1 MHRVTK
7 YTAITDIREGKKIMK
22 FKNLKVRPKM
32 MLKPK
37 RRIGRKSRLVKNG
50 RKDWRAGSISSQSEG
65 YKAGW
70 KDGYR
75 DGRWIAV
82 VGGVCKPK
90 IAYVIPG
97 CSISGG
103 VAVILQHANRL
114 KQRGYDVVL
123 VSMDGNTQVS
133 WHPVEVPIVT
143 ESRAPAD
150 RDIVI
155 ATFWA
160 TLGAARRIEAKKRFY
175 FIQSDESRFY
185 SPSSEQSK
193 LAYQTYKTNDFTFL
207 TMAGWLQRWLQRTF
221 NKQAI
226 YIPNGLD
233 TSLMYEAEPLAPK
246 SSKVRVLLEGPINV
260 PYKGMSDAFA
270 AVRDLNCEVWCVSSS
285 GRPAASWRCDRFF
298 ESVSYET
305 MKHIYSSCDIL
316 LKMSRVESFLYPP
329 LEMMACG
336 GVPVVADVTG
346 TDEYLVNHY
355 NSLVIPNDIRAAA
368 NAVQSLIADKS
379 LREHLRAGGSETVK
393 KWEWDRSIDLL
404 EQALIRNV

>member
-1 MHRVTK
+1 MHRITK

-22 FKNLKVRPKM
+22 SKNLKVRPK
-32 MLKPK
+32 LILRSKRKIK
-37 RRIGRKSRLVKNG
+37 RRSRWSGIGRKKSQGDRRGSRE
-50 RKDWRAGSISSQSEG
+50 EG
-65 YKAGW
+65 YYAGW

-75 DGRWIAV
+75 DGRWIAIKS
-82 VGGVCKPK
+82 GVCKPK

-123 VSMDGNTQVS
+123 VSLDGNTHVG
-133 WHPVEVPIVT
+133 WHPVHVPIVT
-143 ESRAPAD
+143 ESRAPSD

-160 TLGAARRIEAKKRFY
+160 TLSAARRIEAKKRFY

-185 SPSSEQSK
+185 APSSEQSK
-193 LAYQTYKTNDFTFL
+193 LAYQTYKADDFTFL
-207 TMAGWLQRWLQRTF
+207 TMAGWLQRWLEQTF
-221 NKQAI
+221 KKQAI

-233 TSLMYEAEPLAPK
+233 GELIHETQPFAPK
-246 SSKVRVLLEGPINV
+246 GDKIRVLLEGPIAV

-270 AVRDLNCEVWCVSSS
+270 AVRDLNCEVWCVSSA

-346 TDEYLVNHY
+346 TDEYLLNNY
-355 NSLVIPNDIRAAA
+355 NGLVIPNDVRAAS
-368 NAVQSLIADKS
+368 NAVQRLISDPA
-379 LREHLRAGGSETVK
+379 LRERLVAGGRETVQ
-393 KWEWDRSIDLL
+393 KWDWNRSIDLL
-404 EQALIRNV
+404 ERALVGNA

>member
-1 MHRVTK
+1 MQKATI
-7 YTAITDIREGKKIMK
+7 YTAITDIGEGKKIMK

-32 MLKPK
+32 TMKPK
-37 RRIGRKSRLVKNG
+37 RRISRKSSLDRMGGKK
-50 RKDWRAGSISSQSEG
+50 RRTESRDSQSDG

-70 KDGYR
+70 RDGYR

-82 VGGVCKPK
+82 QNGVCKPK

-114 KQRGYDVVL
+114 KERGYDVVL
-123 VSMDGNTQVS
+123 VSLDGNTQLG
-133 WHPVEVPIVT
+133 WHPVLVPIVT
-143 ESRAPAD
+143 ESSAPED

-193 LAYQTYKTNDFTFL
+193 SAYQTYKTNDFTFL

-233 TSLMYEAEPLAPK
+233 TSLMYETSPLAPRGD
-246 SSKVRVLLEGPINV
+246 KVRVLLEGPISV
-260 PYKGMSDAFA
+260 PYKGLSDAFA

-346 TDEYLVNHY
+346 TDEYLVDNY
-355 NSLVIPNDIRAAA
+355 NSLVIPNDVKAAR
-368 NAVQSLIADKS
+368 NAVQRLIEDKS
-379 LREHLRAGGSETVK
+379 LREHLKAGGSNTSK
-393 KWEWDRSIDLL
+393 NWDWNRSIDLL
-404 EQALIRNV
+404 EQALIGN